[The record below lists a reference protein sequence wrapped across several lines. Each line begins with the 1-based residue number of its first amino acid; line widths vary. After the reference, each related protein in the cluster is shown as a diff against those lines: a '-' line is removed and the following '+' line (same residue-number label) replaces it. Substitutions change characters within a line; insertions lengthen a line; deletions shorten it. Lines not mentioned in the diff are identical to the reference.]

1 MVYLPLRKNEFVS
14 WDDDISSICK
24 VIKAMFQTTNQE
36 WYSTV
41 LDIECLIFLITWS
54 IDPSCPQHIQHPQ
67 NTSKIPVCPSS
78 HCQCH
83 YDSMMII
90 VNVTCWWICG
100 EYLVNMWR
108 IYVNMVLIC
117 TSSLIIS
124 ITKIS
129 VVSWNQSSKSKHAS
143 NRHNH
148 HHHHHLLHLHHIII
162 VIVVIV
168 IVIIIFI
175 SKSIIIL
182 SSFILVVIHREHAYP
197 N

>member
-1 MVYLPLRKNEFVS
+1 MIFNGIGYWMFDFFDYLKHWSFLSSAYPASPKYLQNSCLPVVPLPVS
-14 WDDDISSICK
+14 LWFNDD
-24 VIKAMFQTTNQE
+24 
-36 WYSTV
+36 
-41 LDIECLIFLITWS
+41 
-54 IDPSCPQHIQHPQ
+54 
-67 NTSKIPVCPSS
+67 
-78 HCQCH
+78 HCQC
-83 YDSMMII
+83 DVL
-90 VNVTCWWICG
+90 VNMWWISG

-129 VVSWNQSSKSKHAS
+129 VVSWNQSSKSKHTS